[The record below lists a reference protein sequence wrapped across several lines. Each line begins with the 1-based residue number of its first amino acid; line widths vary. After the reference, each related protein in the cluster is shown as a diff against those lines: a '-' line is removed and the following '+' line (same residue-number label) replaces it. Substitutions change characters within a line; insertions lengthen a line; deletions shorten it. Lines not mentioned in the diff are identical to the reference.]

1 MPRAKAVRGPYV
13 IDELVLKRAMGTS
26 GRGYWF
32 VHTRCPFLEGV
43 WHELRSLAN
52 DEGQFRTN
60 PPEAKTKVHIK
71 GRIFRWRGRQA

>member
-13 IDELVLKRAMGTS
+13 IDELRMKAG
-26 GRGYWF
+26 GRRWWF
-32 VHTRCPFLEGV
+32 VHLRCAFLESV

-52 DEGQFRTN
+52 DAGQFRTN
-60 PPEAKTKVHIK
+60 PPAAKTKIRIK